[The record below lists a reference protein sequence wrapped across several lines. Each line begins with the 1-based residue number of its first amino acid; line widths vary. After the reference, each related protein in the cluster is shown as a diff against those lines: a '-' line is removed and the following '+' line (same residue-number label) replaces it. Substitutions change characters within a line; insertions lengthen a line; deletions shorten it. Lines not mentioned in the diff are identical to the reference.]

1 MTLKYT
7 VTINPKHEAE
17 KAAKSIPT
25 PEYVLPLLA
34 RARGKSLPPI
44 FGNNATIYY
53 KPHSLATSG
62 VGTVRNSSRKG
73 FRT

>member
-1 MTLKYT
+1 MPFIEFSQFSVFPNLGIRSQRYLT
-7 VTINPKHEAE
+7 VPQMKM
-17 KAAKSIPT
+17 
-25 PEYVLPLLA
+25 PLF
-34 RARGKSLPPI
+34 S
-44 FGNNATIYY
+44 NNAQTYY

>member
-1 MTLKYT
+1 MPFIEFNQFSVFPNLGIKTQRYLT
-7 VTINPKHEAE
+7 VPQMKM
-17 KAAKSIPT
+17 
-25 PEYVLPLLA
+25 PLF
-34 RARGKSLPPI
+34 S
-44 FGNNATIYY
+44 NNSQTYY